1 MKTDFDTIIVG
12 GGLVGAAVACGIVA
26 KGNSVAILDGGDGD
40 FRASRGNFGLVWV
53 QGKGAKHAPYAQWSG
68 LAAKLWPAFES
79 ELRDATGID
88 IGFQQNGGL
97 DFCLTEQEWLARSE
111 EMGSVEQHTQGT
123 FKYSMLE
130 HAELKQKIPQ
140 ISDAVIGASFSPQD
154 GHLNPLYLLRA
165 MHQRFVLLGGNYRP
179 RKRVDSIQSDGD
191 GFILRSESDKYTTG
205 QVVLCAG
212 LDNQRL
218 AKELEMSIPVHPIR
232 GQLLITERLKPF
244 LQIPCLQ
251 IRQTQ
256 EGTLQ
261 IGDSHEDVGLDEGT
275 TLDVITTLARRAVR
289 IFPHLS
295 KVKLNRAWGA
305 LRVMTPDGLPIYHRS
320 ERYPGAFALS
330 CHSGVSL
337 AAAHAK
343 VISDWICG
351 DQSDLLIPEFSA
363 DRFDVSK
370 TQKRSA

>member
-12 GGLVGAAVACGIVA
+12 GGLVGAAVAVGIAA
-26 KGNSVAILDGGDGD
+26 KGGSVAVLDGDDGD

-68 LAAKLWPAFES
+68 IAAKLWPALEQ

-88 IGFQQNGGL
+88 IGLQQNGGL
-97 DFCLTEQEWLARSE
+97 DFCLSEQEWEARSE
-111 EMGSVEQHTQGT
+111 EMRLVEQHTQGD
-123 FKYSMLE
+123 FEYSMLE
-130 HAELKQKIPQ
+130 HDELKQKIPQ
-140 ISDAVIGASFSPQD
+140 ISEHVIGASLSPQD

-165 MHQRFVLLGGNYRP
+165 LQQHLLAQGGQYRP
-179 RKRVDSIQSDGD
+179 KQRIVTAKPDGD
-191 GFILRSESDKYTTG
+191 GFVLRSDSLEFTAA

-218 AKELEMSIPVHPIR
+218 AEALEMAIPVHPIR

-244 LQIPCLQ
+244 LSCPSLQ

-256 EGTLQ
+256 EGSLQ

-275 TLDVITTLARRAVR
+275 SIDVITRLSRRAVR
-289 IFPHLS
+289 IFPHLQN
-295 KVKLNRAWGA
+295 VKLNRAWGA
-305 LRVMTPDGLPIYHRS
+305 LRVMTPDGIPVYHRS

-330 CHSGVSL
+330 CHSGVTL

-343 VISDWICG
+343 LISDWICG
-351 DQSDLLIPEFSA
+351 DHGDLLIPHFSA

-370 TQKRSA
+370 TQKRIA